1 MRNLFPSGEVARYAG
16 IIVGLGSAGL
26 AVVINRAAIGALLNV
41 DLSMLGRPIV
51 LHLVLGFM
59 AVSGIVVVL

>member
-26 AVVINRAAIGALLNV
+26 AVVINRAAIGAL
-41 DLSMLGRPIV
+41 SMLGRPIV